1 MKRNNCY
8 HLIEN
13 VRKTTT
19 TERLKPFLLLYI
31 VASSFLALSPSRYRS
46 TFLFFTHSKRQKMVT
61 MTGTTQQ
68 QQQQNMSNML
78 SISSLYQWLNK
89 RLKTV
94 NQNALLHLETS
105 RSLCVHSTLT
115 LPIEPCGYAAA
126 SDGEK
131 QPFCHYN
138 NNNSAAQIEWEEK
151 KLSSNCD
158 VRLWWSA
165 IPFIEPYWVVFIAL
179 CSSWNGKNVTMY
191 LFELK
196 KNRRIIMW
204 SSIVHHTLIWMA
216 QMVGCWGK
224 KLQHSSGMEAHKCK
238 RKRKPE
244 HPKQK

>member
-1 MKRNNCY
+1 
-8 HLIEN
+8 
-13 VRKTTT
+13 
-19 TERLKPFLLLYI
+19 
-31 VASSFLALSPSRYRS
+31 
-46 TFLFFTHSKRQKMVT
+46 
-61 MTGTTQQ
+61 
-68 QQQQNMSNML
+68 ML

-131 QPFCHYN
+131 QPFCRYN

-165 IPFIEPYWVVFIAL
+165 IPFIEPYWVVFVAL

-224 KLQHSSGMEAHKCK
+224 KNCNTRAEWK
-238 RKRKPE
+238 RTNVKEKENLNIRNKNKEKNCSQLHRGHERNRALDFFFPSLFLILFSWLACMIAAY
-244 HPKQK
+244 PLLTATRCNLSYI